1 MSPIEWT
8 AAAFYLLSVLLTARE
23 SIWCWPTGL
32 IAVALYLVVFYE
44 AKLYADVG
52 LQGVFIVLQVY
63 GWYEWLH
70 GGSDRGELRVT
81 PTPGRLLPALL
92 GIGGAG
98 TALLGYL
105 LHRYTDAALPY
116 WDSAIA
122 AFSLV
127 AQWMLAKKLLENWL
141 FWIAVDVVAVGVYYA
156 KGLVATTGLYTVL
169 LVMATLGYLQ
179 WRRIEASQRTG

>member
-1 MSPIEWT
+1 MSPIEL
-8 AAAFYLLSVLLTARE
+8 AAAFFGLLSVWLYVRE
-23 SIWCWPTGL
+23 SVWSWPTGL
-32 IAVALYLVVFYE
+32 VMVVLYIEVFYR

-52 LQGVFIVLQVY
+52 LQVIYVGLQVY

-70 GGSDRGELRVT
+70 GGPNRSELRVSRA
-81 PTPGRLLPALL
+81 PAPLLILL
-92 GIGGAG
+92 LATGAVG
-98 TALLGYL
+98 TAVLGYL

-141 FWIAVDVVAVGVYYA
+141 FWIAVDVVAVGVYFA
-156 KGLVATTGLYTVL
+156 KGLYPTTLLYAVL
-169 LVMATLGYLQ
+169 LGMATLGYFQ
-179 WRRIEASQRTG
+179 WRRVERGMAVG